1 MVVWQHQHI
10 GHQMV
15 GIEARQCERPTVR
28 IKLCRRQT
36 RVTHSDSCHGGPGL
50 FDVIS
55 KGRSVRVEAL
65 WVSILYVMCMIA
77 TLMNPVLRMS

>member
-15 GIEARQCERPTVR
+15 GIEARQCERPTVH

-36 RVTHSDSCHGGPGL
+36 RETHSESCHGGPL
-50 FDVIS
+50 FDVMS
-55 KGRSVRVEAL
+55 RGPSVRVKAL

-77 TLMNPVLRMS
+77 TFMNPVLRIS